1 MIERIPGWRH
11 DAPGSETYQLIVMPR
26 RRRRAGTVA
35 FIALVIA
42 MPVGAAAV
50 ALML

>member
-1 MIERIPGWRH
+1 MIERIPGWRAE
-11 DAPGSETYQLIVMPR
+11 APEAENYQLISLPR
-26 RRRRAGTVA
+26 RRWRAGTVA

-42 MPVGAAAV
+42 LPVGAAAA